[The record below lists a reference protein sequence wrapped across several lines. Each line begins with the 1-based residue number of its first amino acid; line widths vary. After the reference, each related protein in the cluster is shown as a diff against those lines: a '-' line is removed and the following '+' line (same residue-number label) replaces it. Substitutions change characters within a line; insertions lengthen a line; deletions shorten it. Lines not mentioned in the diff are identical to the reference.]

1 MNIVILYAT
10 LAKLHYLIIFCLRNA
25 LFRYGYVMYRF
36 MQSIF
41 FRVHQ
46 WPITKHLSY
55 IISFHGYHKVSHKYT
70 ATRPKCIQN
79 LYEILQS
86 SSGRTTR
93 GKELPDP
100 KGAAR
105 PTGAARP

>member
-1 MNIVILYAT
+1 MD
-10 LAKLHYLIIFCLRNA
+10 
-25 LFRYGYVMYRF
+25 VMYRF
-36 MQSIF
+36 MHIF